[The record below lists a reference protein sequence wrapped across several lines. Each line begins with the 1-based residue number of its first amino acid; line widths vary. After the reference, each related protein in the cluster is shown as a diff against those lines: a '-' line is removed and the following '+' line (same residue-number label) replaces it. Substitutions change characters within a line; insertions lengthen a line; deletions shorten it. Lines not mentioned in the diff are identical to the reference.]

1 MFDLPSLSKKE
12 QLILGLLLGDGVR
25 ERFGLEMVEASG
37 GKLKRGTIYV
47 TLQRMEEKGF
57 IESRQEERTAPE
69 IGIPRRLYKATGH
82 GQRVFNAYQ
91 LASQAMAANF
101 AG

>member
-1 MFDLPSLSKKE
+1 
-12 QLILGLLLGDGVR
+12 
-25 ERFGLEMVEASG
+25 
-37 GKLKRGTIYV
+37 
-47 TLQRMEEKGF
+47 MEEKGF